1 MSRQDV
7 REVQKVVSEHM
18 MKRDHQN
25 GDTSSPT
32 PGSRDGFGNGGG
44 TTQVVPL
51 QVSFGELEREFK

>member
-51 QVSFGELEREFK
+51 QVGLEER